1 MGKQLERFVKA
12 VVGDILKQDYPYL
25 TSPAIL
31 LARVSAVK
39 TLSDTYEAEELDIH
53 NDEGGT
59 SYRGHIVGRWQEYTL
74 TVVDRF
80 GSEDSSFPA
89 LPGVRSQDTA
99 PGRGTGGHRAPLWRS
114 HAGHHRGGGPVTG
127 LHDTDIRLDE
137 DGQLTQA
144 ADGDAPLCSGMDCFL
159 QSIILEAQTQ
169 KGELFYDE
177 DFGWSL
183 YDFLQSED
191 DEITRLEI
199 TQRVRSG
206 LLKREEI
213 IPDSV
218 QVKWGL

>member
-80 GSEDSSFPA
+80 GGEDSGFPA
-89 LPGVRSQDTA
+89 LPGVRSGYSSR
-99 PGRGTGGHRAPLWRS
+99 PGHWRPS
-114 HAGHHRGGGPVTG
+114 RSP
-127 LHDTDIRLDE
+127 
-137 DGQLTQA
+137 
-144 ADGDAPLCSGMDCFL
+144 
-159 QSIILEAQTQ
+159 
-169 KGELFYDE
+169 
-177 DFGWSL
+177 
-183 YDFLQSED
+183 
-191 DEITRLEI
+191 LEI
-199 TQRVRSG
+199 SRRSSSG
-206 LLKREEI
+206 RWSCDGSARHGH
-213 IPDSV
+213 PV
-218 QVKWGL
+218 G

>member
-80 GSEDSSFPA
+80 GSEDSSFRP
-89 LPGVRSQDTA
+89 
-99 PGRGTGGHRAPLWRS
+99 
-114 HAGHHRGGGPVTG
+114 
-127 LHDTDIRLDE
+127 
-137 DGQLTQA
+137 
-144 ADGDAPLCSGMDCFL
+144 C
-159 QSIILEAQTQ
+159 
-169 KGELFYDE
+169 
-177 DFGWSL
+177 
-183 YDFLQSED
+183 
-191 DEITRLEI
+191 
-199 TQRVRSG
+199 RVRSRIQLQAG
-206 LLKREEI
+206 ALAAIALPFGDLTPVI
-213 IPDSV
+213 IGEV
-218 QVKWGL
+218 VL

>member
-80 GSEDSSFPA
+80 GSEDSISKKFISTATNSCSSVGNSFN
-89 LPGVRSQDTA
+89 L
-99 PGRGTGGHRAPLWRS
+99 
-114 HAGHHRGGGPVTG
+114 
-127 LHDTDIRLDE
+127 
-137 DGQLTQA
+137 
-144 ADGDAPLCSGMDCFL
+144 
-159 QSIILEAQTQ
+159 IL
-169 KGELFYDE
+169 
-177 DFGWSL
+177 
-183 YDFLQSED
+183 
-191 DEITRLEI
+191 
-199 TQRVRSG
+199 V
-206 LLKREEI
+206 
-213 IPDSV
+213 PC
-218 QVKWGL
+218 